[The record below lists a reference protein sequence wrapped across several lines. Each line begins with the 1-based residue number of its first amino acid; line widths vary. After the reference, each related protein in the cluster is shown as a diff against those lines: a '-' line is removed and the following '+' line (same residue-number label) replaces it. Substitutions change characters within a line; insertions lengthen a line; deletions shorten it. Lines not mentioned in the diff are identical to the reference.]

1 MDDIAQQCQPN
12 HRKRKA
18 PNDDPQD
25 PVDPEHANDPV
36 VVSSPAA
43 PSSLAPR
50 QSGSWPAAG
59 PLWPTCLAFRP
70 SPQKRPRL
78 QKRESRRDNNNYGP
92 LARRIGRRSSRPP
105 RSPPHP
111 RLGNDLEDIGIVSTS
126 DPGPSSGSLLRLRDT
141 VFTKSVPP
149 SAISSIPIDP
159 SSTHIP
165 PVQPPINRNTLKEL
179 DLDVIIRNPQLRHEL
194 LFDPGLQFRPTA
206 TRRKTE
212 RAEKYW
218 AAITTELESD
228 CTCVSFDVRGKPHP
242 TICACA
248 HVSTPSLNP
257 VVAFS
262 PALQV
267 VTLRMPSRIRALL
280 DEFLEVLLLV
290 IQPLSSVA
298 GANISP
304 TKAQQAEHIAQAAHI
319 RSVFDPAL
327 IEQELKHKL
336 FDPSG
341 LFRVI
346 GLTLQ
351 GHCAPMRD
359 HAVELM
365 VQVAQ
370 TCAPGGEGDKAD
382 AVRAVRM
389 CMDILEL
396 MKLDIANHQLQTL
409 RPFLMRT
416 SGQFELRS
424 FKSRKNIEQEC
435 CFQKTREWLAAAH
448 SSLLSRTDPI
458 PHHLYP
464 PGHLKY
470 HALQKNQQI
479 YLATLKGLTDLVF
492 TSPLPTNL
500 GSLSVVPPSPTPSH
514 QGSLPVILPLPGY
527 PETSYLDNTRIILLS
542 TDAVDLTALYMFLL
556 LYRQLKFSNSKSP
569 ASRVVSDEWELG
581 KLKQEIRDIGSARL
595 GYAFYCGEAVAAIS
609 DTEDGIDAEELEKWR
624 SLKQSVVLQIAMRA
638 KSGITMEGSSLPA
651 VDESL
656 LAVAQRWADANIQH
670 NSVLSEM
677 LRKRLRDAVFDAV
690 VGLAYPGRD
699 ASGLNADFSML
710 GLRTASNR
718 PSSLDAKVAGT
729 GMEALG
735 EEIGALADHI
745 SKLALIHLNT
755 YLPLYEVEHF
765 LD

>member
-1 MDDIAQQCQPN
+1 MTLPRNAQGTTASA
-12 HRKRKA
+12 RA
-18 PNDDPQD
+18 PDDPQD
-25 PVDPEHANDPV
+25 PSAADSGDAILPDPATAASALE
-36 VVSSPAA
+36 A
-43 PSSLAPR
+43 PSWLAHEPI
-50 QSGSWPAAG
+50 
-59 PLWPTCLAFRP
+59 WPTALAFRP

-78 QKRESRRDNNNYGP
+78 QKRESRRDMNNYGP
-92 LARRIGRRSSRPP
+92 PARRIGKRSCMRPP

-141 VFTKSVPP
+141 AFTKSISP

-159 SSTHIP
+159 NSIHIP
-165 PVQPPINRNTLKEL
+165 PEL
-179 DLDVIIRNPQLRHEL
+179 DLDVIIRNPQLRHDL
-194 LFDPGLQFRPTA
+194 LFDPGLQFRPTT

-218 AAITTELESD
+218 AAITTELECD

-242 TICACA
+242 TVCACA

-262 PALQV
+262 PALHV

-290 IQPLSSVA
+290 IQPLSNVA
-298 GANISP
+298 GAHVSP
-304 TKAQQAEHIAQAAHI
+304 TKSQQAEHVAQAAYI

-341 LFRVI
+341 LFRAI

-351 GHCAPMRD
+351 G
-359 HAVELM
+359 
-365 VQVAQ
+365 
-370 TCAPGGEGDKAD
+370 KAD

-424 FKSRKNIEQEC
+424 FKSRKSGQQGC
-435 CFQKTREWLAAAH
+435 CPFQKTREWLAAAH
-448 SSLLSRTDPI
+448 SSLLTRSEPI
-458 PHHLYP
+458 PHALYP
-464 PGHLKY
+464 PGYLNY
-470 HALQKNQQI
+470 HTLQKNQQI
-479 YLATLKGLTDLVF
+479 YIATLKGLTDLVF
-492 TSPLPTNL
+492 TSPSPANL
-500 GSLSVVPPSPTPSH
+500 I
-514 QGSLPVILPLPGY
+514 SLPVPITPLSPSQAQAQAQGLGTLPTISSLPEY
-527 PETSYLDNTRIILLS
+527 PETSYLDNARILLLS

-556 LYRQLKFSNSKSP
+556 LYRQLKLSSSTDSDSP
-569 ASRVVSDEWELG
+569 SSGLIADEWELRRI
-581 KLKQEIRDIGSARL
+581 KREIRDIGSSRL
-595 GYAFYCGEAVAAIS
+595 GYAFYCGSTTASSADMSEADADAMEGV
-609 DTEDGIDAEELEKWR
+609 DTEELEKWR
-624 SLKQSVVLQIAMRA
+624 ALKQSVVLQIAMRA
-638 KSGITMEGSSLPA
+638 KNGSATATTPFS

-656 LAVAQRWADANIQH
+656 FAVAQRWADVNIQQD
-670 NSVLSEM
+670 SALSGM
-677 LRKRLRDAVFDAV
+677 LRKRLRDVVFNAV

-699 ASGLNADFSML
+699 AARPNVDFSTF
-710 GLRTASNR
+710 GSRT
-718 PSSLDAKVAGT
+718 PSSSPSSPVANVAGT

-735 EEIGALADHI
+735 DEISLLAENI
-745 SKLALIHLNT
+745 SNWR
-755 YLPLYEVEHF
+755 
-765 LD
+765 

>member
-1 MDDIAQQCQPN
+1 MDDLASN

-18 PNDDPQD
+18 PSDDPQD
-25 PVDPEHANDPV
+25 PSVPDAVDAILVDPAVASTQNTPN
-36 VVSSPAA
+36 
-43 PSSLAPR
+43 APR
-50 QSGSWPAAG
+50 QSWLAAE
-59 PLWPTCLAFRP
+59 PMWPTSLAFRP

-78 QKRESRRDNNNYGP
+78 QKRESRREYGP
-92 LARRIGRRSSRPP
+92 PPRRGLAKRSCMRPP

-111 RLGNDLEDIGIVSTS
+111 RLGNDLEDCGIVSTS
-126 DPGPSSGSLLRLRDT
+126 DPGPSSGSLLHLRDT
-141 VFTKSVPP
+141 VFTKSPVSP
-149 SAISSIPIDP
+149 SAVSSVPIDP
-159 SSTHIP
+159 NSSHIP
-165 PVQPPINRNTLKEL
+165 PVHPPINRNTLKEL
-179 DLDVIIRNPQLRHEL
+179 DLDVIIRNPQLRHDL

-218 AAITTELESD
+218 AAIVCELESG
-228 CTCVSFDVRGKPHP
+228 CTCVSFDMRGKPNP
-242 TICACA
+242 TVCACA

-262 PALQV
+262 PALHV
-267 VTLRMPSRIRALL
+267 VTLRMPSRIRSLL

-290 IQPLSSVA
+290 IQPLSNVA
-298 GANISP
+298 GANVSP
-304 TKAQQAEHIAQAAHI
+304 TRSQQAEHVAQADYI

-341 LFRVI
+341 LFRAI

-359 HAVELM
+359 QAVELM

-370 TCAPGGEGDKAD
+370 TCAPGGQGSKAD

-409 RPFLMRT
+409 RPFLIRT

-424 FKSRKNIEQEC
+424 FKSRKSTEGC

-448 SSLLSRTDPI
+448 SSLLTRSESI

-464 PGHLKY
+464 PGYLRY
-470 HALQKNQQI
+470 QTLQKNQQI

-492 TSPLPTNL
+492 AS
-500 GSLSVVPPSPTPSH
+500 PSPASLI
-514 QGSLPVILPLPGY
+514 SLPVLTTPLSQATLPTISSLPGY
-527 PETSYLDNTRIILLS
+527 PETSYLDNARILLLS

-556 LYRQLKFSNSKSP
+556 LYRQLRFSSSSP
-569 ASRVVSDEWELG
+569 SSLSGSNVDEWELTRI
-581 KLKQEIRDIGSARL
+581 KREIRDIGSSRL
-595 GYAFYCGEAVAAIS
+595 GYAFYCGSAEADV
-609 DTEDGIDAEELEKWR
+609 DTDELEKWR
-624 SLKQSVVLQIAMRA
+624 ALKQNVVLQIAMRA
-638 KSGITMEGSSLPA
+638 KNNAPATGPMGA
-651 VDESL
+651 VDETL
-656 LAVAQRWADANIQH
+656 FAVAQRWADHNIQH
-670 NSVLSEM
+670 GSALSTM
-677 LRKRLRDAVFDAV
+677 LRGRLRDVVFNAV
-690 VGLAYPGRD
+690 VGHAYPGRD
-699 ASGLNADFSML
+699 AASGKLASVNFSAIGRAPTL
-710 GLRTASNR
+710 P
-718 PSSLDAKVAGT
+718 PSPTTTIGKVT
-729 GMEALG
+729 GMEALT
-735 EEIGALADHI
+735 EEIGALAENI
-745 SKLALIHLNT
+745 SRLALIHINA

-765 LD
+765 LDA

>member
-1 MDDIAQQCQPN
+1 MDDIAHEPPRN

-25 PVDPEHANDPV
+25 PSDDPV
-36 VVSSPAA
+36 VENINILADPVADQNNINSGP
-43 PSSLAPR
+43 PTAPR
-50 QSGSWPAAG
+50 QSWLAAE
-59 PLWPTCLAFRP
+59 PMWPTSLAFRP
-70 SPQKRPRL
+70 SPQKRPRV
-78 QKRESRRDNNNYGP
+78 QKRESRRENSYGP
-92 LARRIGRRSSRPP
+92 PARRLAKRACMRPP

-126 DPGPSSGSLLRLRDT
+126 DPGPSSGSLLHLRDT
-141 VFTKSVPP
+141 VFTKSIPP
-149 SAISSIPIDP
+149 STISSVPIDP
-159 SSTHIP
+159 NSTHIP
-165 PVQPPINRNTLKEL
+165 PVHPPINRNTLKEL
-179 DLDVIIRNPQLRHEL
+179 DLDVIIRNPQLRHDL
-194 LFDPGLQFRPTA
+194 LFDPGLQFRPTT

-212 RAEKYW
+212 RSEKYW
-218 AAITTELESD
+218 AAITCELESG
-228 CTCVSFDVRGKPHP
+228 CTCVSFDMRGKPHP
-242 TICACA
+242 TVCACA

-262 PALQV
+262 PTLHV
-267 VTLRMPSRIRALL
+267 VTLRMPSRIRSLL

-290 IQPLSSVA
+290 IQPLSNVV
-298 GANISP
+298 GAHVSP
-304 TKAQQAEHIAQAAHI
+304 TKSQQAEHVAQAAYI

-341 LFRVI
+341 LFRAI

-370 TCAPGGEGDKAD
+370 TCAPGGEGTKAD

-424 FKSRKNIEQEC
+424 FKSRKGGQGC
-435 CFQKTREWLAAAH
+435 PFQKTREWLAAAH
-448 SSLLSRTDPI
+448 STLLARGEPI
-458 PHHLYP
+458 PHPLYP
-464 PGHLKY
+464 PGHLRY
-470 HALQKNQQI
+470 QTLQKNQQI

-492 TSPLPTNL
+492 TSPSPANL
-500 GSLSVVPPSPTPSH
+500 I
-514 QGSLPVILPLPGY
+514 SLPVATPPTPQATLPTISSLPGY
-527 PETSYLDNTRIILLS
+527 PETSYLDNARILLLS

-556 LYRQLKFSNSKSP
+556 LYRQLRFSGSAELPS
-569 ASRVVSDEWELG
+569 SSSGGVDEWELQRI
-581 KLKQEIRDIGSARL
+581 KREIRDIGSSRL
-595 GYAFYCGEAVAAIS
+595 GYSFYCGSAAAETDV
-609 DTEDGIDAEELEKWR
+609 DTEELEKWR
-624 SLKQSVVLQIAMRA
+624 ALKQSVVLQIAMRA
-638 KSGITMEGSSLPA
+638 KNVSTTDQPIGP

-656 LAVAQRWADANIQH
+656 LGLAQRWADQNIQYA
-670 NSVLSEM
+670 SVLSTM
-677 LRKRLRDAVFDAV
+677 LRERLRDVVFNAV
-690 VGLAYPGRD
+690 VALAYPGRD
-699 ASGLNADFSML
+699 AASGKLANIDFST
-710 GLRTASNR
+710 LRRSPL
-718 PSSLDAKVAGT
+718 PSPSPSPAVGKVT
-729 GMEALG
+729 GMEALT
-735 EEIGALADHI
+735 EEIGALAENI
-745 SKLALIHLNT
+745 SRLALIHINA

-765 LD
+765 LDA

>member
-1 MDDIAQQCQPN
+1 MDDIAHECPTN

-18 PNDDPQD
+18 PSDDDPSTAD
-25 PVDPEHANDPV
+25 HPVDAILAD
-36 VVSSPAA
+36 PAA
-43 PSSLAPR
+43 VTSAPPAPSNAPR
-50 QSGSWPAAG
+50 QSWLAAE
-59 PLWPTCLAFRP
+59 PIWPTSLAFRP

-78 QKRESRRDNNNYGP
+78 QKRDSRRDNNSYGP
-92 LARRIGRRSSRPP
+92 PARRIAKRSCMRPP

-141 VFTKSVPP
+141 VFTKSISP

-159 SSTHIP
+159 NSAHIP

-179 DLDVIIRNPQLRHEL
+179 DLDVIIRNPQLRHDL
-194 LFDPGLQFRPTA
+194 LFDPGLQFRPTT

-218 AAITTELESD
+218 AAITTELECG

-242 TICACA
+242 TVCACA

-262 PALQV
+262 PALHV

-290 IQPLSSVA
+290 IQPLSNVA
-298 GANISP
+298 GAHVSP
-304 TKAQQAEHIAQAAHI
+304 TKSQQAEHVAQAAYI

-341 LFRVI
+341 LFRAI

-370 TCAPGGEGDKAD
+370 TCAPGGEGSKAD

-424 FKSRKNIEQEC
+424 FKSRKSGQQGSRP
-435 CFQKTREWLAAAH
+435 FQKTREWLAAAH
-448 SSLLSRTDPI
+448 SSLLARSETI
-458 PHHLYP
+458 PHPLYP
-464 PGHLKY
+464 PGYLKY
-470 HALQKNQQI
+470 QTLQKNQQI

-492 TSPLPTNL
+492 TSPSPANL
-500 GSLSVVPPSPTPSH
+500 I
-514 QGSLPVILPLPGY
+514 SLPVPTTPLSPSQAQAQAQGQGTLPTISSLPG
-527 PETSYLDNTRIILLS
+527 

-556 LYRQLKFSNSKSP
+556 LYRQLKLSSSTTAERP
-569 ASRVVSDEWELG
+569 TSGLVPDEWELG
-581 KLKQEIRDIGSARL
+581 RIKREIRDIGSSRL
-595 GYAFYCGEAVAAIS
+595 GYAFYCGSATAAVSDAEA
-609 DTEDGIDAEELEKWR
+609 DRTDGIDMEELEKWR
-624 SLKQSVVLQIAMRA
+624 ALKQNVVLQIAMRA
-638 KSGITMEGSSLPA
+638 KNSNTNTTSPPT

-656 LAVAQRWADANIQH
+656 FAVAQRWADVNIQQD
-670 NSVLSEM
+670 SALSGM
-677 LRKRLRDAVFDAV
+677 LRKRLRDVVFDVV

-699 ASGLNADFSML
+699 ATRPNVDFSTF
-710 GLRTASNR
+710 GSRTPSASPRSTLAN
-718 PSSLDAKVAGT
+718 VVGT
-729 GMEALG
+729 GMEALSD
-735 EEIGALADHI
+735 EISLLAENI
-745 SKLALIHLNT
+745 SRLALIHINA